1 MLALFN
7 TCFTCVSITQLCY
20 LYLQDS
26 FATFA
31 ARMRVRSKQL
41 QFQTSVL
48 LHTRA
53 LSYDLGVHTLQVG

>member
-1 MLALFN
+1 
-7 TCFTCVSITQLCY
+7 
-20 LYLQDS
+20 
-26 FATFA
+26 
-31 ARMRVRSKQL
+31 MRVRSKQL